1 MAFIQGL
8 HGTVAILLL
17 CSLLFAEE
25 AGVPLPFAPGELT
38 LIVAGLLIAVG
49 AINPFVFLPL
59 AVIACIA
66 GALLGYSWA
75 GLIGTSG
82 LRSIAERLHQTKA
95 FDLVETRLRTASSRD
110 IALSRL

>member
-8 HGTVAILLL
+8 HDSVAILLL

-38 LIVAGLLIAVG
+38 LIAPGPLIASG

-59 AVIACIA
+59 AVLSCVI
-66 GALLGYSWA
+66 GALLGYS
-75 GLIGTSG
+75 
-82 LRSIAERLHQTKA
+82 
-95 FDLVETRLRTASSRD
+95 
-110 IALSRL
+110 